1 MQRYESYW
9 MMAKWGSR
17 EESPTAIAA
26 RFLRTIDAL
35 RTLNPLLD
43 VWSWGD
49 YHEIGETEGQGGVY
63 PLDDIRPRMA
73 AAVAR
78 NVGDAGDAAP
88 DPDNGY
94 KLMAQADRTAPGS
107 LISLSGSA
115 GARPEGRP
123 GFSVTPFTNR
133 MNFKLGPE
141 PDPSFLRYAF
151 WREVMLLLA
160 ETWEATWVEA
170 WPDDMMDHWGPKH
183 AFRAVWMC
191 YVSPHFAPLVTPPP
205 GIIAERRPNGGLFMA
220 ATDAM
225 FRTVEPRHLAGARAI
240 EAALQPLNRLDYPID
255 EPYL

>member
-78 NVGDAGDAAP
+78 NMDDAGEAEP

-94 KLMAQADRTAPGS
+94 VLMAQADRTAPGS
-107 LISLSGSA
+107 LISLSGSV

-123 GFSVTPFTNR
+123 GLGVTPFTNR

-191 YVSPHFAPLVTPPP
+191 YLSPHFASLVTPPP

-225 FRTVEPRHLAGARAI
+225 FAPPSRGILLAPVQSRPRCSR
-240 EAALQPLNRLDYPID
+240 
-255 EPYL
+255 